1 MFKKL
6 AMFAVII
13 FFSSVILRAQTG
25 EEILDKA
32 IEAVG
37 GYEAMKETK
46 TTSAVMS
53 MSIQGMDLRMTVYNK
68 KPAFRSETDMMGQ
81 KMVMVFDGK
90 TGWMSNPGAG
100 GVQEIPQEQINQMRE
115 QAEMTDNQLVKYRE
129 TGAKIE
135 KQGKEKVDGNTCFK
149 LLMTDKNNETI
160 TAYIDANDYLLK
172 KIDKADKEANVEILL
187 KDYKK
192 VGKVMVAYLY
202 VIKAQGMDM
211 ELKMEKFEI
220 NPKLDDSLFIKPSN

>member
-1 MFKKL
+1 MFKKF

-13 FFSSVILRAQTG
+13 FLGSLILKAQTG

-81 KMVMVFDGK
+81 KMVMVFDGQ
-90 TGWMSNPGAG
+90 TGWMSSQG
-100 GVQEIPQEQINQMRE
+100 GVQEIPQEQIKQMRD
-115 QAEMTDNQLVKYRE
+115 QAEMTDNPLLKYKE
-129 TGAKIE
+129 PGAKIE
-135 KQGKEKVDGNTCFK
+135 KQGKEKVEDNSCFK
-149 LLMTDKNNETI
+149 LALTDKNNETI
-160 TAYIDANDYLLK
+160 TVYIDANDYLLK
-172 KIDKADKEANVEILL
+172 RIDKADKDATVEILL

-192 VGKVMVAYLY
+192 VGKVMIAYLY
-202 VIKAQGMDM
+202 VIKTQGMDM
-211 ELKMEKFEI
+211 ELKMEKFEV
-220 NPKLDDSLFIKPSN
+220 NPKLDDSLFTKPTK